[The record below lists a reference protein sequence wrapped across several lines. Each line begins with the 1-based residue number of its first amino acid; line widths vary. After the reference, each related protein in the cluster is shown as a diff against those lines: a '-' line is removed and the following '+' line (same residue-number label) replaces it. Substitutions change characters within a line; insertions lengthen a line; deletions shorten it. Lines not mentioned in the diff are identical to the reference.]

1 MSIAANLK
9 PLKPLVSVLLL
20 SSFLVQP
27 VGAGAA
33 TLDDAVEP
41 AVSEKSSPADTADTI
56 AGEAAASDAP
66 PNWAES
72 TLSGD
77 WGGKR
82 KRLHAAGI
90 QADLLYT
97 ADFLHNASGGLKS
110 GGTYVGHV
118 DLILQLDG
126 EKLIGWQGGSAYLQW
141 ISNGGGRFNLNYLG
155 SLMGADNLEAPVN
168 RSGLFKAW
176 LQQSFLDDKA
186 SIRVGL
192 YPIDSEFY
200 VTDSSGVFLHPSFGM
215 AAETASFGS
224 LAGPSIYPTS
234 AYGARFR
241 IDPDPAWYA
250 MLAITRGIPS
260 DRVASAGP
268 NISWHHS
275 RGSMLIGEFGFSP
288 VKAGLFN
295 DRPSESAKPDDDFA
309 PISKVALGLW
319 RFTPQYS
326 QLIAVDAAGEALQ
339 ATHWGA
345 YLLAEQSVY
354 RVPESDRDVALFVRY
369 GFTDGT
375 TSPLAYSVSAG
386 LSYRGPF
393 AGREKDTFG
402 IAATRAHAGPQG
414 RIQLAS
420 DAGTALSSTHE
431 TVLEMTY
438 RAQLA
443 PGVVLQ
449 PVVQRVFNP
458 GLYLANAT
466 VAGVRLQLAF

>member
-1 MSIAANLK
+1 
-9 PLKPLVSVLLL
+9 
-20 SSFLVQP
+20 
-27 VGAGAA
+27 
-33 TLDDAVEP
+33 
-41 AVSEKSSPADTADTI
+41 
-56 AGEAAASDAP
+56 
-66 PNWAES
+66 
-72 TLSGD
+72 
-77 WGGKR
+77 
-82 KRLHAAGI
+82 
-90 QADLLYT
+90 
-97 ADFLHNASGGLKS
+97 
-110 GGTYVGHV
+110 
-118 DLILQLDG
+118 
-126 EKLIGWQGGSAYLQW
+126 
-141 ISNGGGRFNLNYLG
+141 
-155 SLMGADNLEAPVN
+155 MGADNLEAPVN
-168 RSGLFKAW
+168 RTGLFKAW
-176 LQQSFLDDKA
+176 LQQSFLDDQA

-215 AAETASFGS
+215 AAEAASFGS

-250 MLAITRGIPS
+250 MLAITRGIPT
-260 DRVASAGP
+260 DRVATAGP
-268 NISWHHS
+268 NISWHNS
-275 RGSMLIGEFGFSP
+275 SGSMLIGEFGFSP

-295 DRPSESAKPDDDFA
+295 DRPSEPAKQGDDFA

-319 RFTPQYS
+319 RFTPQYP
-326 QLIAVDAAGEALQ
+326 QLIAVDAAGEALS

-354 RVPESDRDVALFVRY
+354 RVPESNRDVALFVRY

-402 IAATRAHAGPQG
+402 IAATRAHADPQG

-420 DAGTALSSTHE
+420 DAGAALSSTNE

-449 PVVQRVFNP
+449 PVIQRVLNP